1 MDKDNYNENN
11 LLKKI
16 LDNNHN
22 NNHYDKILV

>member
-22 NNHYDKILV
+22 NNHLDKILV